1 MRIGELSARTGVSLR
16 SLRYYEQQGLL
27 TPARHTNGYR
37 EYSTFAE
44 EQVRTIQFYLSLGL
58 TTEQIAGFLQCVLK
72 NEEAFCQE
80 VLPIYE
86 QKLAEID
93 EQGVTLVEFGA
104 TWCPPC
110 KALLPILD
118 ELDQQYGERVNVVKV
133 DCDDSPAI
141 ASEYRVMSMPTV
153 IMFHNGE
160 PVEKL
165 VGLRPKN
172 VYETLIERYAYSQ

>member
-93 EQGVTLVEFGA
+93 EQIH
-104 TWCPPC
+104 
-110 KALLPILD
+110 LLQSIKSNL
-118 ELDQQYGERVNVVKV
+118 QER
-133 DCDDSPAI
+133 I
-141 ASEYRVMSMPTV
+141 RF
-153 IMFHNGE
+153 IM
-160 PVEKL
+160 K
-165 VGLRPKN
+165 
-172 VYETLIERYAYSQ
+172 ERQTTSREE